1 MVAACESFKFL
12 DLLYQESSQN
22 ETMDM
27 VQASLKQENEKKELE
42 EPKKEVADEKA
53 GVNNIP
59 TREEV
64 GREIASILESRSDED
79 EWMNLSE
86 VGNMLLKRIP
96 GFDPRNYNYTKLGK
110 MIKSY
115 DFLEIKTKF
124 NPNDKFLKIV
134 YVRMK

>member
-1 MVAACESFKFL
+1 
-12 DLLYQESSQN
+12 
-22 ETMDM
+22 
-27 VQASLKQENEKKELE
+27 
-42 EPKKEVADEKA
+42 
-53 GVNNIP
+53 
-59 TREEV
+59 
-64 GREIASILESRSDED
+64 
-79 EWMNLSE
+79 MNLSE